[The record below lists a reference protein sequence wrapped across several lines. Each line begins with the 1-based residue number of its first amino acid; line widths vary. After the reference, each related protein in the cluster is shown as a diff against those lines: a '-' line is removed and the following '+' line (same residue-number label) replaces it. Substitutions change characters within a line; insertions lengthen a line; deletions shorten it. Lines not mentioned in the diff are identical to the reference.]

1 MLLLLDMIV
10 TEIHCFKDRTIT
22 FTLPLSV
29 HFMYFVHGKYGNQ
42 VTRLEL
48 NFIDYRVLITS
59 DLVTCGF
66 CVITS
71 WKWVEAKFQN

>member
-1 MLLLLDMIV
+1 MIT

-29 HFMYFVHGKYGNQ
+29 HFIYFVHGKYGNQ

-48 NFIDYRVLITS
+48 NYICYKVLITS
-59 DLVTCGF
+59 DLVTCDF

-71 WKWVEAKFQN
+71 WKLVDDKFQN